1 MRLKQRQVELGLT
14 DHDLAKAAK
23 VARSTVYRAK
33 TGKVSRYSVMEEI
46 SGALGF
52 EVWDIDEFRDVLRE
66 KVYRDAEKVGAPPQ
80 VIDEADQMAEM
91 FTITVPDE
99 GTVQQAAFRLLR
111 DVIAYLDR
119 SGRTDLIDRAIR
131 EWQS

>member
-14 DHDLAKAAK
+14 DRDLAEAAK

-33 TGKVSRYSVMEEI
+33 TGKVSRYSVMGQMAGSLEC
-46 SGALGF
+46 
-52 EVWDIDEFRDVLRE
+52 EVWDIDEFRNALRE
-66 KVYRDAEKVGAPPQ
+66 KVYREAEKQGAPSQ
-80 VIDEADQMAEM
+80 VIDEAEQMAEM
-91 FTITVPDE
+91 FTITVPDK

-119 SGRTDLIDRAIR
+119 SGRTDLIDRAVR
-131 EWQS
+131 ERRT